1 MKTLKK
7 TRTEL
12 EFDNLNRLNEVER
25 LNVNTSQ
32 NSRKYPEPIPYKD
45 FFGKM
50 YISPKQMK
58 SRIGLAEQIE
68 DVMLYV
74 FAYWSIAAS
83 VGITEDEIRQD
94 AKDKMRLVL
103 AKHSKLD
110 SYLQK
115 HIDKTVDEIIDTTIK
130 HANIEDKSDYWL
142 SRDRAMLISENAA
155 NSIDNYVDY
164 REAAISGR
172 KTKRWITEAD
182 DKVRIT
188 HEIAEGQT
196 VDIDGLFLVGD
207 SLMRF
212 PMDTMYDAD
221 PKEIIN
227 CRCSVIY
234 E

>member
-1 MKTLKK
+1 
-7 TRTEL
+7 
-12 EFDNLNRLNEVER
+12 
-25 LNVNTSQ
+25 
-32 NSRKYPEPIPYKD
+32 
-45 FFGKM
+45 M
-50 YISPKQMK
+50 YITPKQMN

-83 VGITEDEIRQD
+83 AGIGITEDEVRQD
-94 AKDKMRLVL
+94 AKDKMRSVL

-110 SYLQK
+110 SYLKK
-115 HIDKTVDEIIDTTIK
+115 HIDQVVDEVIDTTIK
-130 HANIEDKSDYWL
+130 HTGKDDDSDYWL
-142 SRDRAMLISENAA
+142 SRDRAALIAENEA
-155 NSIDNYVDY
+155 NSFDNYVDY

-172 KTKRWITEAD
+172 KTKKWVTEAD
-182 DKVRIT
+182 DKVRMT
-188 HEIAEGQT
+188 HEIAGGQT